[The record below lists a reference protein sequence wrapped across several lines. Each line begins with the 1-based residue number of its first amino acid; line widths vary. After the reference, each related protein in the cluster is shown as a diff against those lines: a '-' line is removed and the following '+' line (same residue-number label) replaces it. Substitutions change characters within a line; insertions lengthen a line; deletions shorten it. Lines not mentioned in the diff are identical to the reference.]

1 MFFLKRHTSLSYGC
15 FNHWIVYLFKNSIY
29 FKCIKKYQKPLR
41 KNDVMFILWRCF
53 FISLSDYSWKRQVH
67 FLFLC
72 FLPYF
77 NVNYYYEN
85 KNNFKFVHVIS
96 VKGSVVT
103 EIMYGV
109 LRWHAPF
116 TDVIIK
122 FQQYY
127 LAPDFIIIFLWHT
140 IFICDTSYHFLPPLP
155 PHSSSHGFTRQW

>member
-1 MFFLKRHTSLSYGC
+1 MVVLTIELYICLKIQSILNALRNIKNHFEKMMSCLFFEDVFSSLC
-15 FNHWIVYLFKNSIY
+15 QIIHEKD
-29 FKCIKKYQKPLR
+29 KY
-41 KNDVMFILWRCF
+41 I
-53 FISLSDYSWKRQVH
+53 

-72 FLPYF
+72 FLPSF